1 MLYIH
6 IQKAKIILQALKLQA
21 FVGFINRRLARGAVF
36 VENLIDLINIFIRG
50 IIAQFFAERATVCR
64 AEVELTVRKRAR
76 ARIAAGYRAMLAVNT
91 GIIFSCGAVPVF
103 KGIASF
109 GYYYFNIRHISAKP
123 VSRHKAA
130 YTAADNRNIV
140 FKVRHDP
147 LILLISL
154 HRKSGCVFRLE
165 NTAFTAYLFYTISP
179 HLSSYFMLSS
189 FATFSTCFKILLSA
203 EEFILPISM
212 PSMLY

>member
-1 MLYIH
+1 MLFYPFAIVESEHFNPVIRQRVYEVLHCKVVFIRSEMLYIH

-36 VENLIDLINIFIRG
+36 VENLINLINIFIRG
-50 IIAQFFAERATVCR
+50 IIAQFFAQRATVCR

-76 ARIAAGYRAMLAVNT
+76 ARIAAGYRAMLAVNA
-91 GIIFSCGAVPVF
+91 GVIFPCGTVPVF

-109 GYYYFNIRHISAKP
+109 GYYYFNIRYIAAKP

-154 HRKSGCVFRLE
+154 RRKSGC
-165 NTAFTAYLFYTISP
+165 
-179 HLSSYFMLSS
+179 
-189 FATFSTCFKILLSA
+189 
-203 EEFILPISM
+203 ILPLRKTQPLLLIYFI
-212 PSMLY
+212 P